1 MQPPTDNVTLKEFS
15 GKYSPDLIL
24 TNAQKGEG
32 RAGSQN
38 PQRFAKQQIR
48 KDQLKNASVRYN
60 VSHKI
65 SKRPVRTPLR
75 SRTLEEETA
84 DRIGLQFNFA

>member
-1 MQPPTDNVTLKEFS
+1 MQLSTGTVTLKDFS
-15 GKYSPDLIL
+15 GKYSPDPH
-24 TNAQKGEG
+24 TYQFTEGEG
-32 RAGSQN
+32 LAGSQN

-48 KDQLKNASVRYN
+48 KDQLKNASVRCN

-65 SKRPVRTPLR
+65 SKRPLRSPQR